1 MLDRLDYYG
10 IAANEDIVDQET
22 SAKALQSLIIPVL
35 EARRK
40 LAEAENNRDAFLL
53 AIESN
58 TQLCQALRTNIDG
71 TLANV
76 KKISAPPAPRG
87 KVLTQKESELFYLY
101 REKHSGLVV
110 GDGTE
115 R

>member
-22 SAKALQSLIIPVL
+22 PARALQSLILPVL

-58 TQLCQALRTNIDG
+58 TQLCQALRTNLDG
-71 TLANV
+71 TSANV
-76 KKISAPPAPRG
+76 KKYRRHQLHAG
-87 KVLTQKESELFYLY
+87 KC
-101 REKHSGLVV
+101 
-110 GDGTE
+110 
-115 R
+115 

>member
-58 TQLCQALRTNIDG
+58 TQLCQALHKIIDG
-71 TLANV
+71 TSANA
-76 KKISAPPAPRG
+76 KKIPAPPAPRG